1 MRLFM
6 AFGAGLVMVVPIA
19 ALLIGLAGLVESY
32 PTLRFLLL
40 AIATFL
46 TILQSLICLADISGF
61 QADLRYRQIRS
72 FLQQPFEHWSVV
84 GLNSEQGIIS
94 LSYLS
99 EGLVSYSIRRPFLL
113 ADIVPLAKKAV
124 EIAIAVAPFDD
135 VNKKAQWGKEGLY
148 LSHLNVILGAYQ
160 RLTGEQLYLTLNR
173 NISEYLSQRIID
185 DPNHNIH
192 SYGSYAHV
200 WFADNAVTL
209 YSLYLFDKN
218 NNTNLSQEPIQKWL
232 KYMETE
238 GTDPKTQL
246 HYSELTRLEAY
257 SRYPR
262 GCALS
267 WTTKYM
273 SQFAPQE
280 ALLLWQNYKKHF
292 KQSFLVFAGFR
303 EYPVGA
309 PLEEDY
315 DSGPILLGM
324 GAAATGLALNG
335 SKAIGDYLTYYQ
347 VINIVKAFEG
357 LGIVAALL
365 GEPIYKQL
373 ASDLKAVAISF
384 QAEAF
389 VPWF

>member
-6 AFGAGLVMVVPIA
+6 AFGAGLAMVLPIA

-32 PTLRFLLL
+32 PIVRFLLL

-46 TILQSLICLADISGF
+46 TILQSLICLADIFGF

-113 ADIVPLAKKAV
+113 AEIVPLAKKAV

-218 NNTNLSQEPIQKWL
+218 NNTNLSWEPIQKWL
-232 KYMETE
+232 NYMETE

-246 HYSELTRLEAY
+246 HYSELMRLEAY

-292 KQSFLVFAGFR
+292 KQTFLVFAGFR

-347 VINIVKAFEG
+347 VVNIVKVFEG

-365 GEPIYKQL
+365 GNPTYKQL